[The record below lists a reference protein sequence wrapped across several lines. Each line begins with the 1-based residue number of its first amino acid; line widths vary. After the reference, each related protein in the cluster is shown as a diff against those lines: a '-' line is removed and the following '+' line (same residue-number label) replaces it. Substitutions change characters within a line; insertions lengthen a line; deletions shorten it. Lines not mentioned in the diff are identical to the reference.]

1 MLCAVFSAI
10 PTMLMGMAT
19 QQRSVT
25 FKALAAFIENS
36 GGLVADQL
44 SDGVDEQTGVRGLF
58 VTGSLAAG
66 EPLLVIPPGAYI
78 EASDDDDDDDVPSGG
93 TDPKGALK
101 TFERLIVRLLAEW
114 QGQSQLEPYLASLP
128 TSVPLLRDWSDTEL
142 LALQDARLVA
152 AAASQ
157 REHCDRTFRRVEERL
172 ATWYPGAEERRR
184 AFDWAESIVRSRSL
198 DVSDSGSGVR
208 RMLLLPVFDLCNHH
222 SRSALTTREG
232 GDGGPQT
239 AAEDGTPPSLV
250 VTNDGGVVML
260 AGRDLSPGEEVTIEY
275 HTAGGNAALL
285 LNYGF
290 AEYLELSQPGTE
302 VLHVQLP
309 WEPTTTAH
317 LQRTCDDCTD
327 AGIASVPTE
336 PAMELALGSDEM
348 DARALALLDSHLAS
362 LQAAAQAQEREVGR
376 EEQERLICALLLEA
390 VEEALKERASTEAE
404 DRATLTSIR
413 SGLLADDSGRLA
425 AALHFRIGQKR
436 QLHRTAA
443 ALRALLSDLASPHQR
458 VCQVNSSIGTWVREA
473 LRSVQGH
480 V

>member
-1 MLCAVFSAI
+1 
-10 PTMLMGMAT
+10 MLMGTAT

-114 QGQSQLEPYLASLP
+114 QGRGQSQLEPYLASLP

-208 RMLLLPVFDLCNHH
+208 RMLLLPVFDLCNHR

-239 AAEDGTPPSLV
+239 AAKDGTPPSLV

-309 WEPTTTAH
+309 REPTTTAH
-317 LQRTCDDCTD
+317 LQRTRDDCAD

-376 EEQERLICALLLEA
+376 EEQERLMCALLLEA
-390 VEEALKERASTEAE
+390 VEEALKERASAEAE
-404 DRATLTSIR
+404 DRASLTSIR

-436 QLHRTAA
+436 QLHRIAA

-473 LRSVQGH
+473 LRSVQDH